1 MIAFSNPLS
10 IINGSLASTTTY
22 DKIVRDQ
29 LVDAVTTNQG
39 ERVMHP
45 TWGCNILGMLHD
57 PSSSLERNDTAAH
70 IQELLIHMVPRALI
84 LGVMVR
90 VGADAPNTVYID
102 ISYKASTFSPAASVS
117 VALDTTA
124 TNPAAGATA

>member
-1 MIAFSNPLS
+1 MLAFSNPLS
-10 IINGSLASTTTY
+10 ILNGSIGSTTTY

-45 TWGCNILGMLHD
+45 TWGCNIQGMLYD
-57 PSSSLERNDTAAH
+57 PSSSLERNDAASY

-84 LGVMVR
+84 LAVTVGVS
-90 VGADAPNTVYID
+90 AEEPNTVYID
-102 ISYKASTFSPAASVS
+102 ISYKASTFSPASSVS
-117 VALDTTA
+117 IALDTTT
-124 TNPAAGATA
+124 TNPAAGVGA